1 MLANSLTKWLRDNRR
16 ALLIWTLAIAGV
28 GGMYAAFWPTIDNPA
43 MRDALA
49 NYPKA
54 LMDALNFNDI
64 ATPAGYLNASVYGL
78 VVGVLVVVFAIQ
90 TGAKAIS
97 GEEEMGRLDLILSY
111 PITRTRLALQR
122 FGGFLVAALGV
133 SVLLWLVLLVERGPA
148 RLEGIGVGDFAA
160 MHLHL
165 FLFAVLFGSVAF
177 GVGAATGRRGWA
189 IGVGAAVAVFGF
201 AANGVL
207 SQINGLEW
215 TRDLSPFQWLNGGS
229 PLQNGVQ
236 GWDVLIMAGLAT
248 LFVALGLW
256 GINRR
261 DIAT

>member
-16 ALLIWTLAIAGV
+16 SLLIWAFAIAGV

-97 GEEEMGRLDLILSY
+97 GEEEMGRLDLVLSY
-111 PITRTRLALQR
+111 PITRNKLALQR
-122 FGGFLVAALGV
+122 LGAFLVAALGV
-133 SVLLWLVLLVERGPA
+133 SLLLWLVILAETGPA
-148 RLEGIGVGDFAA
+148 RLEDISVGHFAA

-165 FLFAVLFGSVAF
+165 FLFATLFGSLAF

-189 IGVGAAVAVFGF
+189 IGVGSAVAVFGF

-207 SQINGLEW
+207 SQISGLEW

-236 GWDVLIMAGLAT
+236 GWDVLIMAGLAV
-248 LFVALGLW
+248 LFAAAGLW
-256 GINRR
+256 GLNRR
-261 DIAT
+261 DIAV